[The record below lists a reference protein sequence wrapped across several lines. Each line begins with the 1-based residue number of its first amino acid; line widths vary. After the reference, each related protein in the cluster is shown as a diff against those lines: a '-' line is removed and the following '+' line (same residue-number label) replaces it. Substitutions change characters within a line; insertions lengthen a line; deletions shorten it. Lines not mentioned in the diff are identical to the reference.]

1 MASVIA
7 RLSRRNLYL
16 LLLQH
21 LNEKNSNKYK
31 KRFWMRQIF
40 LEREKK
46 GAFNLLIKDMALFDH
61 EYFFKFF
68 RMTPTKYEELLK
80 LVAPQLTRS
89 SLRRKAI
96 GPSERLTVT
105 LKYIFC
111 WYFTNWFISNVSHQ
125 QNLHKPDSQWNMCS
139 LWNVLLAEKF
149 LSHPENQEQWEAVAL
164 EFEQKWNFHHCIG
177 AIDGKHI
184 VMQAPVRSGSFFFN
198 YKKSHSIVLMTDFL

>member
-7 RLSRRNLYL
+7 RLSGRNLYL

-111 WYFTNWFISNVSHQ
+111 WYFPNWFVSNVSHQ
-125 QNLHKPDSQWNMCS
+125 PNLHKPDSQWNMCS
-139 LWNVLLAEKF
+139 
-149 LSHPENQEQWEAVAL
+149 SL
-164 EFEQKWNFHHCIG
+164 ECFFGWKISFTPWKPRAMWSSCIGVRTKWNFHHCIHRLIREWE
-177 AIDGKHI
+177 AT
-184 VMQAPVRSGSFFFN
+184 R
-198 YKKSHSIVLMTDFL
+198 KKDWALI